1 METVSRNKGRPRVFD
16 DAELAAATR
25 MIAGGVSP
33 TGPKSRRQTQNRLYA
48 LRAMDR
54 LGLLEDGELRE
65 ALADR
70 PALDWLV
77 SEEGARWA
85 ILAELGRIR
94 DSGAFDTAVRWVLE
108 YRPRT
113 KEAVAEIRRFRTGK
127 SNPPDTRELAGEVV
141 RAVDDY
147 ATRHP
152 GITSDQAL
160 EALRLAIRTVAS
172 DRLAR
177 AREDRS
183 PGAAE
188 PRWVPDHPTS

>member
-1 METVSRNKGRPRVFD
+1 METISRNKGRPRVFD
-16 DAELAAATR
+16 DAELAAAAR

-33 TGPKSRRQTQNRLYA
+33 TGPWSRRQMQNRLYA

-54 LGLLEDGELRE
+54 LGLLEDGKLGA

-70 PALDWLV
+70 PALEWLV

-94 DSGAFDTAVRWVLE
+94 DSLAFDTAVRWVLE
-108 YRPRT
+108 YRPKT

-127 SNPPDTRELAGEVV
+127 SNPPDTRELADKII

-152 GITSDQAL
+152 GITPGQAR
-160 EALRLAIRTVAS
+160 EALRLASRAVAY
-172 DRLAR
+172 DRPR
-177 AREDRS
+177 AEEDQS
-183 PGAAE
+183 PGAVG
-188 PRWVPDHPTS
+188 PRSKYPDHPTS

>member
-1 METVSRNKGRPRVFD
+1 MFD
-16 DAELAAATR
+16 DAELAAAAG
-25 MIAGGVSP
+25 MIAGGVAP
-33 TGPKSRRQTQNRLYA
+33 TGAKSRRQMQNRLYA

-54 LGLLEDGELRE
+54 LGVLEDGRLGA
-65 ALADR
+65 ALAER
-70 PALDWLV
+70 PALKWLV

-94 DSGAFDTAVRWVLE
+94 DPGAFDSAVWWVLE
-108 YRPRT
+108 YRPKT

-127 SNPPDTRELAGEVV
+127 SNPPDTRQLADEVI

-152 GITSDQAL
+152 AITPDQAL
-160 EALRLAIRTVAS
+160 EALRLASRT
-172 DRLAR
+172 LACERPR
-177 AREDRS
+177 AKEEDRR

-188 PRWVPDHPTS
+188 RRWVPDHPTS

>member
-1 METVSRNKGRPRVFD
+1 METISRNKGRPKVFD
-16 DAELAAATR
+16 DEELAAATR

-33 TGPKSRRQTQNRLYA
+33 TGPKSRRQMQNRLYA

-127 SNPPDTRELAGEVV
+127 SNPPDTRELADEIV

-152 GITSDQAL
+152 ARSSTGGATAGYPDRRQRPSCSGTGGP
-160 EALRLAIRTVAS
+160 ESGCGGAS
-172 DRLAR
+172 L
-177 AREDRS
+177 
-183 PGAAE
+183 GA
-188 PRWVPDHPTS
+188 

>member
-16 DAELAAATR
+16 DGELAAAAR
-25 MIAGGVSP
+25 RIAGGVSP
-33 TGPKSRRQTQNRLYA
+33 AGPKSRRQMQNRLYA

-54 LGLLEDGELRE
+54 LGLLEDGKLGA

-70 PALDWLV
+70 PALKWLV

-94 DSGAFDTAVRWVLE
+94 DSLAFDTAVRWVLE
-108 YRPRT
+108 YRPKT

-127 SNPPDTRELAGEVV
+127 SNPPDTRELADEII

-152 GITSDQAL
+152 GITPGQAQ
-160 EALRLAIRTVAS
+160 EALRLATRAVAY
-172 DRLAR
+172 DRPR
-177 AREDRS
+177 AQEDRS
-183 PGAAE
+183 PGAVE
-188 PRWVPDHPTS
+188 PR

>member
-1 METVSRNKGRPRVFD
+1 M
-16 DAELAAATR
+16 
-25 MIAGGVSP
+25 
-33 TGPKSRRQTQNRLYA
+33 QNRLYA
-48 LRAMDR
+48 LRATDR
-54 LGLLEDGELRE
+54 LGLLEDGNLRE

-70 PALDWLV
+70 PALSWLV
-77 SEEGARWA
+77 SEEVARWA

-94 DSGAFDTAVRWVLE
+94 DREAFDTALRWVLE
-108 YRPRT
+108 YRPRI
-113 KEAVAEIRRFRTGK
+113 KEAVTEIRRFRTGE
-127 SNPPDTRELAGEVV
+127 SNPPDTRELADEVV

-152 GITSDQAL
+152 GITPGQAL

-172 DRLAR
+172 DRQR
-177 AREDRS
+177 VQEDQS

>member
-1 METVSRNKGRPRVFD
+1 MFD
-16 DAELAAATR
+16 DEELAGAAR

-33 TGPKSRRQTQNRLYA
+33 TGPKSRRQMQNRLYA

-54 LGLLEDGELRE
+54 LGLLEDGKLRE

-70 PALDWLV
+70 PALGWLV

-152 GITSDQAL
+152 GITPGQAL

-172 DRLAR
+172 DRER
-177 AREDRS
+177 SREDRS
-183 PGAAE
+183 PGAVE

>member
-1 METVSRNKGRPRVFD
+1 MASE
-16 DAELAAATR
+16 
-25 MIAGGVSP
+25 
-33 TGPKSRRQTQNRLYA
+33 RR
-48 LRAMDR
+48 
-54 LGLLEDGELRE
+54 
-65 ALADR
+65 
-70 PALDWLV
+70 
-77 SEEGARWA
+77 GARWA

-94 DSGAFDTAVRWVLE
+94 DPGAFDTALKWILE

-127 SNPPDTRELAGEVV
+127 SNPPDTRELADEVV
-141 RAVDDY
+141 RPVDDY

-152 GITSDQAL
+152 GITPGQAL

-183 PGAAE
+183 LGVAE

>member
-1 METVSRNKGRPRVFD
+1 MGRVR
-16 DAELAAATR
+16 
-25 MIAGGVSP
+25 
-33 TGPKSRRQTQNRLYA
+33 
-48 LRAMDR
+48 DR
-54 LGLLEDGELRE
+54 
-65 ALADR
+65 
-70 PALDWLV
+70 
-77 SEEGARWA
+77 
-85 ILAELGRIR
+85 
-94 DSGAFDTAVRWVLE
+94 GAFDTALRWVLE

-127 SNPPDTRELAGEVV
+127 SNPPDTRELADEVV

-152 GITSDQAL
+152 GITPGQAL
-160 EALRLAIRTVAS
+160 EGLRLAIRTVAS
-172 DRLAR
+172 DHQL

>member
-1 METVSRNKGRPRVFD
+1 MEIISRNKGRPRVFD

-33 TGPKSRRQTQNRLYA
+33 TGPKSRRQMQNRLYA

-54 LGLLEDGELRE
+54 LGLLEEGNLRE

-70 PALDWLV
+70 PALGWLV

-94 DSGAFDTAVRWVLE
+94 DSEAFDTAVRWVLE
-108 YRPRT
+108 YRPKT

-127 SNPPDTRELAGEVV
+127 SNPPDARELAEEVV

-152 GITSDQAL
+152 GITPGQAL

-172 DRLAR
+172 DSQR

>member
-1 METVSRNKGRPRVFD
+1 M
-16 DAELAAATR
+16 
-25 MIAGGVSP
+25 
-33 TGPKSRRQTQNRLYA
+33 QNRLYA

-54 LGLLEDGELRE
+54 LGLLEDGKLRE
-65 ALADR
+65 ALAEK

-113 KEAVAEIRRFRTGK
+113 KEAVARIRRFRIGK
-127 SNPPDTRELAGEVV
+127 SNPPDTNELADEVV

-152 GITSDQAL
+152 GITPGQAL
-160 EALRLAIRTVAS
+160 EALGLAIQAVAG
-172 DRLAR
+172 DRGLARRSLAGCLITQPAETRSRSPLPRPERRAPAPGACDAR
-177 AREDRS
+177 ARS
-183 PGAAE
+183 
-188 PRWVPDHPTS
+188 

>member
-1 METVSRNKGRPRVFD
+1 MFLFMETISRNKGRPRVFN
-16 DAELAAATR
+16 DAELAAAAR
-25 MIAGGVSP
+25 VIAGGVSP
-33 TGPKSRRQTQNRLYA
+33 TGPKSRRQMQNRLYA

-54 LGLLEDGELRE
+54 LGLLEDSKLGA

-70 PALDWLV
+70 PALEWLV

-94 DSGAFDTAVRWVLE
+94 DLGAFDTAVRWVLE
-108 YRPRT
+108 YRPKT
-113 KEAVAEIRRFRTGK
+113 KEAVAEIRRFRIGQSK
-127 SNPPDTRELAGEVV
+127 PPDTRELADEVL

-152 GITSDQAL
+152 GITPDQAL
-160 EALRLAIRTVAS
+160 EALRLATRTVAR
-172 DRLAR
+172 DRPRVRAQEAR
-177 AREDRS
+177 R

-188 PRWVPDHPTS
+188 SR

>member
-1 METVSRNKGRPRVFD
+1 M
-16 DAELAAATR
+16 
-25 MIAGGVSP
+25 
-33 TGPKSRRQTQNRLYA
+33 QNRLYA

-54 LGLLEDGELRE
+54 LGLLEDGKLGA

-70 PALDWLV
+70 PALEWLV

-94 DSGAFDTAVRWVLE
+94 DPGAFDTAVRLVLE
-108 YRPRT
+108 YRPKT

-127 SNPPDTRELAGEVV
+127 STPPDTLELADEVV

-152 GITSDQAL
+152 GITPDQAQ
-160 EALRLAIRTVAS
+160 EALRLATRAVAC
-172 DRLAR
+172 DRPR
-177 AREDRS
+177 AQEDRS

-188 PRWVPDHPTS
+188 PR